1 MPSIVKRAL
10 TIKMEVINEVSE
22 ESKDLIDVDVQ

>member
-22 ESKDLIDVDVQ
+22 ESKDLIDVDAQ